1 MRIALIHGNDGSDVR
16 VGKTCRSLARL
27 GFDVHFI
34 GWDRRPG
41 TPKTMD
47 LGGAATQIMVRDT
60 SHGRGSA
67 AGHAV
72 FLAHVVRSLYR
83 LRPDV
88 VCAVNE
94 ELASAVLPFRGWL
107 YQRLVCDIFD
117 SLSARTGGRP
127 WLIRK
132 ALSVAGGLALR
143 GADRLIATDEH
154 RKGLLG
160 RFAAKTVVVENV
172 PEDPGEELACRIPAG
187 AVSIWVGGSLEEIRG
202 LRQLLEA
209 IEPLENVRIV
219 SAGWP
224 YDAYSSEVFLKH
236 PRVDYRGV
244 VTARQ
249 ALELAASCDAVFCYY
264 APVNYYMVNASP
276 NKVHDAM
283 SVGRPV
289 LINRE
294 VRLAEW
300 VGEQQVGYVCA
311 YEDVGCLRAVISEL
325 GPGRQGLGDFAARC
339 RGIFRDRHHWG
350 QMEQRLA
357 DLYMSLGRSEPHA

>member
-27 GFDVHFI
+27 GFDTHFI

-41 TPKTMD
+41 AEKEID
-47 LGGAATQIMVRDT
+47 LGGATAHVTKMDTDRGRATT
-60 SHGRGSA
+60 
-67 AGHAV
+67 AGYSS
-72 FLAHVVRSLYR
+72 FLKHVVRWLHR
-83 LRPDV
+83 LRPNI

-94 ELASAVLPFRGWL
+94 ELAFAVLPFRGWL

-117 SLSARTGGRP
+117 SLSARSGGRP
-127 WLIRK
+127 WLVRK
-132 ALSVAGGLALR
+132 ALSVAQYFALL

-154 RKGLLG
+154 RMCLLG
-160 RFAAKTVVVENV
+160 RFVDKTVVIENV
-172 PEDPGEELACRIPAG
+172 PEDPGEELACRIPSG
-187 AVSIWVGGSLEEIRG
+187 PVTIWVGGSLEEIRG
-202 LRQLLEA
+202 LRQLIEA
-209 IEPLENVRIV
+209 IEPLEDVRIV

-224 YDAYSSEVFLKH
+224 FDAYSSEVFLKH

-276 NKVHDAM
+276 NKVHDAL

-289 LINRE
+289 VINRE
-294 VRLAEW
+294 VRLSEW
-300 VGEQQVGYVCA
+300 VADQQMGYVCN
-311 YEDVGCLRAVISEL
+311 YEDIGCLREAIGAL
-325 GPGRQGLGDFAARC
+325 GQGRQGLADFAVRSRRLFMA
-339 RGIFRDRHHWG
+339 RHHWG
-350 QMEQRLA
+350 QMEQRLSE
-357 DLYMSLGRSEPHA
+357 LYTSLSRQDTHA

>member
-41 TPKTMD
+41 TPKTVD
-47 LGGAATQIMVRDT
+47 LGGAASHIMVRDT

-67 AGHAV
+67 AGHGA

-94 ELASAVLPFRGWL
+94 ELACAVLPFRGWL

-117 SLSARTGGRP
+117 SLSARTGDRP
-127 WLIRK
+127 WPVRK
-132 ALSVAGGLALR
+132 ALSAAGNLALR

-160 RFAAKTVVVENV
+160 HFAAKTVVIENV
-172 PEDPGEELACRIPAG
+172 PEDPGEELARSMPSG
-187 AVSIWVGGSLEEIRG
+187 PVSIWVGGSLEEIRG
-202 LRQLLEA
+202 LRQLLDA
-209 IEPLENVRIV
+209 IEPLEEVRIV

-224 YDAYSSEVFLKH
+224 YDAFSSEVFLKH

-249 ALELAASCDAVFCYY
+249 ALQLAASCDAVFCYY
-264 APVNYYMVNASP
+264 SPINVYMVHASP
-276 NKVHDAM
+276 NKVYDAM
-283 SVGRPV
+283 AVGRPV
-289 LINRE
+289 LINLE

-300 VGEQQVGYVCA
+300 VGQAGVGYTCA
-311 YEDVGCLRAVISEL
+311 YADVDCLRSVIVQLSARREAL
-325 GPGRQGLGDFAARC
+325 PEFAANAR
-339 RGIFRDRHHWG
+339 RRFLDRHHWG
-350 QMEQRLA
+350 LMETRLA
-357 DLYMSLGRSEPHA
+357 ELYRGFDRDAGR